1 MDISPEELTLL
12 LQSWEKGSDEALDRL
27 IPLVYREL
35 HQLASRCMSREEPGH
50 TLQTSALINE
60 AYLKLV
66 NQRKVH
72 WENRAHFLAIA
83 ARLMRRILV
92 DHARQKH
99 RKKRG
104 GQAYPLSLEDC
115 ELPAETASSEL
126 VALNEAL
133 TSLEKIDPRK
143 CRVVELRFFAGLT
156 VEETAEVLKVS
167 ANTIL
172 RDWNMAK
179 AWLYR
184 EISMSKTTRVDF
196 ITEAP
201 QG

>member
-12 LQSWEKGSDEALDRL
+12 LQSREKGSDEALDHL
-27 IPLVYREL
+27 IPLVYQEL
-35 HQLASRCMSREEPGH
+35 HQLASRCMSREGPGH

-115 ELPAETASSEL
+115 ELPVETASSEL

-184 EISMSKTTRVDF
+184 EIAMSKTTRVDF
-196 ITEAP
+196 GTEAP